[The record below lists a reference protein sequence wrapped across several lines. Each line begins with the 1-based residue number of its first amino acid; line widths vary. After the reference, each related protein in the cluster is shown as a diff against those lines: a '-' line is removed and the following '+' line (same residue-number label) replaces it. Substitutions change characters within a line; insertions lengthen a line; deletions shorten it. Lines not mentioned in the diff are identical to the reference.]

1 MRKYS
6 KQKEIVLDILR
17 KSYSH
22 PTAEEIFTEAREID
36 DKISLGTIYRNL
48 EILTEDQIIEKI
60 PTSTGKDRYDLK
72 KSRHHHAICEKCGKV
87 NDFDCKIDMKKLQ
100 KEVLEQV
107 GFSVNLD
114 EIRIIGICENCKNSN

>member
-22 PTAEEIFTEAREID
+22 PTAEEIFTEAREIY